1 MGSEIN
7 LKNIVSRKLLELQAY
22 STKSYDHSIKLD
34 AMEMPNDSIV
44 IEGSSILNALKDL
57 ELNRYPD
64 PNFRALRKELLI
76 AKNLNLPKFDVIV
89 GNGSDEL
96 IQLLCLLTANEGK
109 GKLLTPS
116 PTFSVYKILAQIHG
130 LSSFEFN
137 LESGTFHLDTSRF
150 IEEISG

>member
-64 PNFRALRKELLI
+64 PNFRALRER
-76 AKNLNLPKFDVIV
+76 
-89 GNGSDEL
+89 
-96 IQLLCLLTANEGK
+96 
-109 GKLLTPS
+109 
-116 PTFSVYKILAQIHG
+116 
-130 LSSFEFN
+130 SF
-137 LESGTFHLDTSRF
+137 
-150 IEEISG
+150 